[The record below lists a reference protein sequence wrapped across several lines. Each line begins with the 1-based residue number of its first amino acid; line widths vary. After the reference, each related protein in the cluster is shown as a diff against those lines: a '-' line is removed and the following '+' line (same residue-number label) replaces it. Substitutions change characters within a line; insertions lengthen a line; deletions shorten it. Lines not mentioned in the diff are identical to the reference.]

1 MAGSYNHVVL
11 VGRVAADPELKQT
24 QNGKSV
30 TSFRL
35 AVDRVLN
42 NKETP
47 DKQTY
52 FFGVSVWGQRAER
65 AAEFV
70 QKGRLV
76 LVSGRLQVREWTDRD
91 SNKRTNLDVNA
102 DDFQMLDAR
111 PGAGG
116 GEAYRPSGAAAGAS
130 SSLPEYE
137 YNATTDEE
145 VPF

>member
-11 VGRVAADPELKQT
+11 VGRVTADPELKQT
-24 QNGKSV
+24 PQGVNV

-42 NKETP
+42 NRETP

-52 FFGVSVWGQRAER
+52 FFGVSVWRQRAER
-65 AAEFV
+65 AAEFL

-91 SNKRTNLDVNA
+91 GNKRTNIDVTA
-102 DDFQMLDAR
+102 DDFQMLDSR
-111 PGAGG
+111 GAGG
-116 GEAYRPSGAAAGAS
+116 DAATRAMAPAASGGGN
-130 SSLPEYE
+130 LPDFE
-137 YNATTDEE
+137 YNEATDEE